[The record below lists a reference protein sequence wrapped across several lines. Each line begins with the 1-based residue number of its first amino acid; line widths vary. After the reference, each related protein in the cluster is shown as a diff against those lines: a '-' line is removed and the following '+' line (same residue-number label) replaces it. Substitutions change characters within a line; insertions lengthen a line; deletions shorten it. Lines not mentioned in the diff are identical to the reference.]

1 MSNFVF
7 KLPDVG
13 EGIAQAEIVAWH
25 AQVGQEIQE
34 DDPLV
39 DVMTDKATVEIT
51 SPVSGRILSLHAE
64 VGVMASIGSQLVVI
78 ETGGKAEVAEPAPA
92 PAPEPA
98 PVPAKSAGKAASKV
112 ASAPAPTP
120 APAPAV
126 APAAVAPPPAAPAA
140 PGKVLAS
147 PAVRARLASLG
158 LDGARISGS
167 GPEGRIEHADLDD
180 YLKRSQPQ
188 AAPLPAAA
196 RAPVPPPPAAGDDGI
211 EDIKVV
217 GLRRQ
222 IAERMLESKRSVPH
236 FTYVEE
242 IDVTALE
249 AARAEINTAA
259 VGWPKLTLLPFLIK
273 AMVRG
278 IAQHP
283 IVNARFDAEAAVIHR
298 YNAVHIGVATQT
310 PRGLVV
316 PVIRHA
322 ELLTL
327 HQLAAEIVKLSDLA
341 RAGKASREVLTGS
354 TITVSSLGA
363 LGGIAATPI
372 INPPEVAIVGVNKI
386 VERPVVKNG
395 QIVIAKLMNLSS
407 SFDHRIV
414 DGFDAAA
421 FIKTVKG
428 ELEAPVRLMV

>member
-13 EGIAQAEIVAWH
+13 EGVAQAEIVAWH
-25 AQVGQEIQE
+25 AEIGQEIQE

-51 SPVSGRILSLHAE
+51 SPVSGRILSRHAE
-64 VGVMASIGSQLVVI
+64 VGVMASIGSELVVI
-78 ETGGKAEVAEPAPA
+78 ETGGKAETPIAGPAPA
-92 PAPEPA
+92 PAPTSA
-98 PVPAKSAGKAASKV
+98 KPAKAPAKA
-112 ASAPAPTP
+112 ASAPAPAQAAAT
-120 APAPAV
+120 
-126 APAAVAPPPAAPAA
+126 AAVPPSPAAPAGS
-140 PGKVLAS
+140 GKVLAA
-147 PAVRARLASLG
+147 PAVRSRMAALG
-158 LDGARISGS
+158 LDGSKIRGS
-167 GPEGRIEHADLDD
+167 GPDGRIEHGDLDE
-180 YLKRSQPQ
+180 YLTRSQPQ
-188 AAPLPAAA
+188 LQAEPSPPPA
-196 RAPVPPPPAAGDDGI
+196 RPPVPPPPTLGDDGI
-211 EDIKVV
+211 EDIKVI

-222 IAERMLESKRSVPH
+222 IAERMLEAKRSVPH

-249 AARAEINTAA
+249 AVRAEINTAA

-283 IVNARFDAEAAVIHR
+283 IVNARYDAEAAVIHR

-322 ELLTL
+322 EALTL
-327 HQLAAEIVKLSDLA
+327 HQLAAEIARLSELA

-386 VERPVVKNG
+386 VERPAVKDG
-395 QIVIAKLMNLSS
+395 QIVVAKLMNLSS

>member
-25 AQVGQEIQE
+25 AEIGQEIQE

-51 SPVSGRILSLHAE
+51 SPVSGRILARHAE
-64 VGVMASIGSQLVVI
+64 VGVMASIGSELVVI
-78 ETGGKAEVAEPAPA
+78 ETGGKAEAPAAEP
-92 PAPEPA
+92 
-98 PVPAKSAGKAASKV
+98 VSAST
-112 ASAPAPTP
+112 SAPAKPTKAP
-120 APAPAV
+120 AKAALAPAPAV
-126 APAAVAPPPAAPAA
+126 VVAPPATAAASA
-140 PGKVLAS
+140 GSGKVLAA
-147 PAVRARLASLG
+147 PAVRSRMAALG
-158 LDGARISGS
+158 LDGTKVRGS

-180 YLKRSQPQ
+180 YLTRSQPQ
-188 AAPLPAAA
+188 APASAPVA
-196 RAPVPPPPAAGDDGI
+196 RAPVPPPTLVGDDGI
-211 EDIKVV
+211 EDIKVI

-222 IAERMLESKRSVPH
+222 IAERMLEAKRSVPH

-283 IVNARFDAEAAVIHR
+283 IVNARYDAEAAVIHR

-322 ELLTL
+322 EMLTL
-327 HQLAAEIVKLSDLA
+327 HQLAAEIAKLSELA

-395 QIVIAKLMNLSS
+395 QIVVAKLMNLSS